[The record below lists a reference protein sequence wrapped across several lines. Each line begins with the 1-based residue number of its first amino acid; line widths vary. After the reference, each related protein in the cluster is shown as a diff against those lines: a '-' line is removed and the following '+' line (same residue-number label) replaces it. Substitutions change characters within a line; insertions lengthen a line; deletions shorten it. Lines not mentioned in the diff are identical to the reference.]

1 MILNIDDKGL
11 NKLIVVGDRV
21 LIKPKSAQ
29 SKTKSGLYLPPG
41 VQEKEPV
48 QSGYVV
54 KVGPGYPIPAIT
66 DADEPWKEKKE
77 DVKYVPLQP
86 SEGDLAIYLQNSGC
100 EIFFNNE
107 KYIIVPHSSIVLLVR
122 DESLFE

>member
-1 MILNIDDKGL
+1 MTLNIEDKGL

-86 SEGDLAIYLQNSGC
+86 SEGDLAIYLQNSGF

-107 KYIIVPHSSIVLLVR
+107 KYIIVPHSSILLLIR